1 MRQSSSREREREGGR
16 REREE
21 REGGRRE
28 TERVPRKHLAK
39 VRSDQIRN

>member
-1 MRQSSSREREREGGR
+1 MIIVVDILLNSLNEEEERGGEKRE

-28 TERVPRKHLAK
+28 RILSTNCFYV
-39 VRSDQIRN
+39 